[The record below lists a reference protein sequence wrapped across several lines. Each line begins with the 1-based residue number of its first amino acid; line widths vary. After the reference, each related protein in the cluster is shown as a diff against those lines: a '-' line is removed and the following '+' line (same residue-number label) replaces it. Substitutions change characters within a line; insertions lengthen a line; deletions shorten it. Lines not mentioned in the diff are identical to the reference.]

1 MHHCAALP
9 ELPSL
14 RERPA
19 SQQHQSARRQ
29 ETMKLSRAATLAA
42 CTAAVQAFSDSSP
55 FILFS
60 TAKLAPSS
68 NDAQLQT
75 SSKVIAAA
83 QGILSSCPTQRYIF
97 ISQPNIHAA
106 DIRDKSS
113 GCKMPNLCGAIASK
127 SIKGNFNVAEV
138 IGQVSSKPLA
148 EYVTGACLKKGVA
161 SQVERVELEHLPGL
175 KETAKRAEILS
186 DNDHELGRLFDALDG
201 EYTVVMFSDP
211 NEFKAYEP
219 EFMEPTARIVEAVH
233 MDLKRDDSS
242 AATRKK
248 NATDN
253 RPLFEKYQFFTPG
266 IFSGLIA
273 LIVILSILAVGLRSL
288 ASLEVSYGAFD
299 KENGP
304 AAQKKL

>member
-1 MHHCAALP
+1 
-9 ELPSL
+9 
-14 RERPA
+14 
-19 SQQHQSARRQ
+19 
-29 ETMKLSRAATLAA
+29 MKLSRAATLVA

-60 TAKLAPSS
+60 TAKLASPS

-83 QGILSSCPTQRYIF
+83 QEILSSCPTQRYIF

-106 DIRDKSS
+106 DIRDKST

-127 SIKGNFNVAEV
+127 SVKGSFNVAEV

-148 EYVTGACLKKGVA
+148 EYVADACLKKGVVA
-161 SQVERVELEHLPGL
+161 QVERVELEHLPSL
-175 KETAKRAEILS
+175 KETAKRAEILG
-186 DNDHELGRLFDALDG
+186 DNDHKLGRLFGALDG

-233 MDLKRDDSS
+233 MDLKRDDGS
-242 AATRKK
+242 AAAAAGKK

-273 LIVILSILAVGLRSL
+273 LIVILSILAVGLKAL

-304 AAQKKL
+304 AAQKKQ